1 MLRYGP
7 HLTGVRLPG
16 QGHGPGQLAVSFDI
30 SPAWSA
36 HRGLIGL
43 WKLKEL
49 RFRGRGF
56 KVGQAFPGTDPP
68 RCYVLLSLLYTMS
81 RQCQWTVRAELLAAC
96 AAQGNKGR

>member
-68 RCYVLLSLLYTMS
+68 RCYRSQEGRPMNPVGGL
-81 RQCQWTVRAELLAAC
+81 VC
-96 AAQGNKGR
+96 AASRPGLVPRRKPPAV